1 MDPLSRTQPKV
12 CSVCRKP
19 FWSWGLKRTECQQCS
34 PFTLKQAY
42 ALVEKI
48 NHDDPLIR
56 L

>member
-1 MDPLSRTQPKV
+1 MEPLSRKQEKV
-12 CSVCRKP
+12 CAKCGRP
-19 FWSWGLKRTECQQCS
+19 WWSWGLKRDMCQQCS